1 MGESVPEIQGRRRGT
16 GVALKRRTILSAAAL
31 ALVGF
36 KSHAGSLAQK
46 AKDWTQLKALANF
59 HQAGPDYERFLKVT
73 NLVWSTLGQKSQA
86 LEVGLVETDAV
97 AAEVLIG
104 GKAWVTTGFLAAC
117 QSEAEVAAWFCQ
129 RALALQTNV
138 RGEELDRNALKAHLA
153 SRYDPR
159 AILALWTRW
168 ATSEKLRNS
177 SRFRDLPLQGV
188 RLAALRSQIE
198 KLGYLF

>member
-1 MGESVPEIQGRRRGT
+1 M
-16 GVALKRRTILSAAAL
+16 ALKRRTILGAAAIG
-31 ALVGF
+31 LVGF
-36 KSHAGSLAQK
+36 TSHAGAR
-46 AKDWTQLKALANF
+46 AYRANDWSQLKALANF
-59 HQAGPDYERFLKVT
+59 RQAGPDHERFLKVT

-86 LEVGLVETDAV
+86 LEVGLFETDAV

-117 QSEAEVAAWFCQ
+117 QSEVEVAAWFCQ

-153 SRYDPR
+153 SGYDPR
-159 AILALWTRW
+159 ATLALWTRW
-168 ATSEKLRNS
+168 ASSKKLRNS
-177 SRFRDLPLQGV
+177 SRFTDIPRTSV
-188 RLAALRSQIE
+188 RLGKLRVQIE